1 VDDATVATDEGADEV
16 PAPALTPVQAEVLE
30 VLGARRSERPRFDPR
45 LRHELR
51 GELEHRLGPLAARLG
66 EDRRLFVAKHALTGV
81 HGCEGAWLAGEEVPF
96 EWTPATARG
105 TVAHKAIELSISWR
119 GEPSPA
125 ELVEAALDRL
135 SRGSDALADWLVA
148 QDEAERADLVGEAVE
163 RVTKFGEL
171 VPPLEARW
179 RPVAESRL
187 RAELCDDRVVLS
199 GKVDLTIGQADG
211 TLAGKVVI
219 DLKTGGFAPAHRDDL
234 RFYALVEAL
243 RVGTPPRLVGS
254 LYLDSGRLQVEEVTE
269 ASLAAAV
276 ERTVRGAESIVALTR
291 GEREPVLRP
300 GPPCRWC
307 AVLQEC
313 STGTAWIEERA
324 ELEGW

>member
-1 VDDATVATDEGADEV
+1 MDDATVATDEGAGEV
-16 PAPALTPVQAEVLE
+16 LAPALTPVQAEVLE

-51 GELEHRLGPLAARLG
+51 DELEDRLGPLAARLG
-66 EDRRLFVAKHALTGV
+66 EDRRLFVAKHALSGV
-81 HGCEGAWLAGEEVPF
+81 HGCEGSWLAGEAIAF

-119 GEPSPA
+119 GDPSPA

-269 ASLAAAV
+269 DSLATAV
-276 ERTVRGAESIVALTR
+276 ERTVRGAEAIVALTR

-307 AVLQEC
+307 SVLHEC
-313 STGTAWIEERA
+313 ATGTAWIEERA
-324 ELEGW
+324 ELDGW